1 MSRGA
6 CHWEQQY
13 MKTLWLTYAW
23 KDNQQADID
32 HIIGR
37 LRSPDMSVNFN
48 RARSQSSGRRLQ
60 VAAPARQEY
69 GRLN

>member
-1 MSRGA
+1 
-6 CHWEQQY
+6 

-32 HIIGR
+32 HFIGR

-48 RARSQSSGRRLQ
+48 RARSQPSARRLQ
-60 VAAPARQEY
+60 IVL
-69 GRLN
+69 RLRPKNMVG